1 MRLVGCP
8 TDTRHVWASGGK
20 RIRAGIVVQPRW
32 DIIVDSTV
40 LLRRQRRKDGTAD
53 EIRALLESLV
63 KQLIDEEEVCRIKF
77 VQSGNVLLME
87 ITPESV
93 RAAGQLIG
101 KQGRTIDALRV
112 LATAICA
119 KFGWRLQLEI
129 IA

>member
-1 MRLVGCP
+1 MATVTENSRQQQSISTQEARLLATTTKTPPQMGAI
-8 TDTRHVWASGGK
+8 T
-20 RIRAGIVVQPRW
+20 PRW
-32 DIIVDSTV
+32 FLKMLPWVQVNS
-40 LLRRQRRKDGTAD
+40 GTY
-53 EIRALLESLV
+53 RVNRV

-77 VQSGNVLLME
+77 MQTGNVLLME
-87 ITPESV
+87 IMPESV

-119 KFGWRLQLEI
+119 KYGWRLQLEI